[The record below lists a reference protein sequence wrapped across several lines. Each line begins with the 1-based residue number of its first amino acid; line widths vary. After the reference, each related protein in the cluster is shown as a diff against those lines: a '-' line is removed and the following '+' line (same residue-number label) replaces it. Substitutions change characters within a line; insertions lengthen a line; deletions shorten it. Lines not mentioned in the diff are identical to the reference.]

1 MLPRNRDEL
10 IRVAMY
16 IKKTS
21 ETILGRTLNVKK
33 LQIVQPTAKHLT
45 NRFSPTIPILCRRKI
60 IYNTKSRVKPPSTWD
75 KQA

>member
-21 ETILGRTLNVKK
+21 EKPYWEGHSMLKSFK
-33 LQIVQPTAKHLT
+33 LY
-45 NRFSPTIPILCRRKI
+45 SPLQSISQTDL
-60 IYNTKSRVKPPSTWD
+60 VPPFQSCAEE
-75 KQA
+75 K